1 MKTAKH
7 DNASHRI
14 SRKASARDLVKTIFP
29 ILALV
34 VCLYGVGPSAQ
45 ALESS
50 DIIFHRGIKVDDEL
64 TGCAIQDFDGFIW
77 FGGKSGLYRFD
88 GIEVKVITK
97 GENSISQNEIQSLLI
112 DSDGLIWIG
121 TRDGLNVYNKE
132 TNTFKRYLHNPRDP
146 NSPGRG
152 GVNFS
157 PQALLED
164 SRGFIWLA
172 TRNGLFR
179 FDKNNQTFKPYHHD
193 PGNPRSLSD
202 NVPICLY
209 EDTKGFIWIGTHT
222 GGLNRLDPSQGIF
235 THYLHDPKNSASL
248 SDNGVL
254 SLRED
259 RQHQLWVGT
268 RKGLNLFNRQ
278 TETFK
283 RYRHDP
289 KDPNS
294 IAGDSIY
301 TMTLDNVGG
310 LWLAHRYT
318 SATGLTWLDP
328 QTGRTKRYYSKPG
341 DSQSI
346 SGTNTSNVLIARDNT
361 LWFFDRAGTVD
372 AVDSRRQK
380 FMLYQHNPFDSK
392 SIGHNN
398 VFSIFSEA
406 DGALWVGTSGG
417 LSRFNRDKGTFRTY
431 AANPND
437 SGSLQGKTV
446 YSIFKDQAGMMWIG
460 TSGGILS
467 VFDPDM
473 ETFIKHYRNQ
483 PGNYQSIMSSI
494 FIKDIIADR
503 DEPETLWIAQI
514 EAGVSKLHLPTGQF
528 THYRADPADPTKL
541 VHDYNSKLLDDGR
554 GKLWIATLSG
564 LAVLDKASDTFVH
577 YHHDPNDPKSLGSNQ
592 VRYLYQDWKGRIWIG
607 TSGGGLNLFDAETD
621 SFVRYDPTS
630 GLPVSEVRSILEDRE
645 GFLWLGTSRGILR
658 FSPNDGKIRTYDRS
672 DGLQGNFYMAG
683 ACAIAPDGSMWFGG
697 PNGLNGFYPERIS
710 DNPLKPDVF
719 LTSLMQGG
727 VILPLPKAPER
738 LKKLTLNWP
747 NNYFEFEYTALN
759 YTIPE
764 KNRYQYI
771 LEGNDRN
778 WFDAGFR
785 RFGRYSNL
793 SPGNYTLRIK
803 GSNNDGIWCSP
814 EQEATL
820 QILVTGPFWKAWW
833 FYAAA
838 GAAVLFIGALFT
850 RQRWQ
855 AAKTKQIAEIATLEK
870 AAADQANRA
879 KSLFLANMSHE
890 LRTPLNAIL
899 GFSKMLAREKNVTIE
914 EQEKLA
920 IINRSGQH
928 LLSMINDIL
937 DLSKIEAGRVD
948 LVEHPFYLNALIEEI
963 SVMIQ
968 SRATEKT
975 LSVVV
980 ETESV
985 QFPYIKADVG
995 KLRQIL
1001 INLLNNAVKFTDE
1014 GRVTIRC
1021 ANEAIP
1027 EEPKRCNMVIEVEDT
1042 GPGIDPARQTK
1053 IFEPFVQGIDVPE
1066 RKGTGLGLSICKKYA
1081 NFMGGTIELESELG
1095 KGSLFRVRVPVEIVE
1110 AANVRT
1116 PVDDKPRVIGLAQ
1129 TQKTWRILIAD
1140 DNRENLLLLK
1150 SLLEEVGFVVLEA
1163 KNGQEAVEAFKKES
1177 PDLIWM
1183 DMRMPVMDGYEAVRQ
1198 IRMLSGGEK
1207 LPIIAITAS
1216 AFSEQRHEIM
1226 AAGCDDMVV
1235 KPFQA
1240 AEIFEAMGR
1249 FLDIDYIYEQEGDT
1263 TPARM
1268 DGAKLTAEMLS
1279 DLPPDLLQELKKT
1292 VPTLDRGAISA
1303 VIHRIEP
1310 LALDTAKALQSLVDN
1325 FEIDRIGDLLGE
1337 THEQ

>member
-855 AAKTKQIAEIATLEK
+855 EAKAKQIAEIATLEK

-879 KSLFLANMSHE
+879 KSIFLANMSHE

-899 GFSKMLAREKNVTIE
+899 GFGKRLAQADELTP
-914 EQEKLA
+914 EQRKEA
-920 IINRSGQH
+920 EIIQRSGDH
-928 LLSMINDIL
+928 LLGMIDEIL
-937 DLSKIEAGRVD
+937 SLSKIEAGRTD
-948 LVEHPFYLNALIEEI
+948 LQIAAFDLKRTLKDIAQII
-963 SVMIQ
+963 TMRAQ
-968 SRATEKT
+968 SKQLRFDLELDTELPRA
-975 LSVVV
+975 
-980 ETESV
+980 V
-985 QFPYIKADVG
+985 QGDVG
-995 KLRQIL
+995 KIRQIL
-1001 INLLNNAVKFTDE
+1001 INVLGNAIKFTE
-1014 GRVTIRC
+1014 QGRVCLR
-1021 ANEAIP
+1021 ARAKPLDADSSHLLLELVVEDSGVGIP
-1027 EEPKRCNMVIEVEDT
+1027 EEQLNF
-1042 GPGIDPARQTK
+1042 
-1053 IFEPFVQGIDVPE
+1053 IFESFKTGDHNGDATQ
-1066 RKGTGLGLSICKKYA
+1066 GTGLGLAICRSLVNKMK
-1081 NFMGGTIELESELG
+1081 GRIDVTSTPG
-1095 KGSLFRVRVPVEIVE
+1095 KGSVFTVTIPLELAEESIIDTLPPQVV
-1110 AANVRT
+1110 
-1116 PVDDKPRVIGLAQ
+1116 GLKAGRIQ
-1129 TQKTWRILIAD
+1129 WRILVAE
-1140 DNRENLLLLK
+1140 DNTNSRILLT
-1150 SLLEEVGFVVLEA
+1150 SLLERVGFMVSAVANGEA
-1163 KNGQEAVEAFKKES
+1163 AVEAFRQWH
-1177 PDLIWM
+1177 PHLIFM
-1183 DMRMPVMDGYEAVRQ
+1183 DMRMPLMDGYDATRVIRDLPGGKDVKIVAV
-1198 IRMLSGGEK
+1198 
-1207 LPIIAITAS
+1207 TAS
-1216 AFSEQRHEIM
+1216 VFEEQRQEIVE
-1226 AAGCDDMVV
+1226 AGCDDMVQKPV
-1235 KPFQA
+1235 KEEDLFNAIRRHLEVAYKYAYAIKPDVPGEG
-1240 AEIFEAMGR
+1240 AELTGDMLSKLPGDLLAELSHATLM
-1249 FLDIDYIYEQEGDT
+1249 LDKTAI
-1263 TPARM
+1263 
-1268 DGAKLTAEMLS
+1268 AKLIE
-1279 DLPPDLLQELKKT
+1279 EIKT
-1292 VPTLDRGAISA
+1292 HAP
-1303 VIHRIEP
+1303 
-1310 LALDTAKALQSLVDN
+1310 DTAKALQKLVDG
-1325 FEIDRIGDLLGE
+1325 FQHERIQEMLE
-1337 THEQ
+1337 EMKS